1 MQQSGDWLDRT
12 LAFVGGFLGTF
23 IGLTIAWALIETL
36 TPLRLHL
43 GESRGAVAAIQ
54 GAISLAVAIWRSR
67 RTGRHLASPKVGVR
81 APTAEDRAM
90 AEAMIAGMT
99 AQVRREAELHDDTWP
114 VPLSVRLAPQIPIR
128 DQQAPRNWL

>member
-12 LAFVGGFLGTF
+12 MAFVLGLLGTF

-43 GESRGAVAAIQ
+43 GGSRGAVVGIQ
-54 GAISLAVAIWRSR
+54 GAISLAVAIWQGR
-67 RTGRHLASPKVGVR
+67 RAGRASASPQVGVRVPTAAIGVR

-90 AEAMIAGMT
+90 A
-99 AQVRREAELHDDTWP
+99 
-114 VPLSVRLAPQIPIR
+114 
-128 DQQAPRNWL
+128 